1 MQVELTGT
9 PQNGGVVLIKAAA
22 CRLAL
27 LVSRVA
33 VLSSP
38 SHGREQPGTSSS
50 LVTGDER
57 EAERRCER
65 RSRAGM
71 RSSFR

>member
-1 MQVELTGT
+1 MELTGT

-22 CRLAL
+22 AYRLAL
-27 LVSRVA
+27 LVSCVV

-50 LVTGDER
+50 LVTRDER
-57 EAERRCER
+57 EAFLLHARFVTDAPPRR
-65 RSRAGM
+65 
-71 RSSFR
+71 